1 MNVPHGYAFN
11 DDPYDN
17 RNNIEIPAMDLLFLT
32 MGFVVT
38 LQICSSLSRPSDLSS
53 VFKSSG

>member
-17 RNNIEIPAMDLLFLT
+17 RNNVEIPIMDLLFLG
-32 MGFVVT
+32 MAFMVR
-38 LQICSSLSRPSDLSS
+38 IEINE
-53 VFKSSG
+53 